1 MKNFLKIEDQGDKM
15 KKNVMQIAILFFLS
29 VSIYGQSNFTFYK
42 AINVDV
48 KNESNI
54 ASNMSTPAIKDKVI

>member
-1 MKNFLKIEDQGDKM
+1 M

-48 KNESNI
+48 K
-54 ASNMSTPAIKDKVI
+54 MKVILQELTNSFP